1 MVSRMRAAPA
11 VVLIAVLTA
20 WQLPGQAV
28 DPPVQPAPT
37 PAVDQGRTVRWLS
50 LPANVASDQG
60 RIWTFP
66 AKLTSKRRLLPVLA
80 FVGATAFLVES
91 DAHTAPY
98 FRNTTTYKR
107 FNSIFTSKATDMS
120 TVVVPAALYAVGL
133 AARNSYARTT
143 ALLAGEAVLDSEI
156 ITIIAKDLD
165 RRRRP
170 ATYQP
175 HTNMSDSWFS
185 DKGHWYRG
193 QGSFP
198 SGHTI
203 AAFSVATVIA
213 RRYPRQKWL
222 PFVAYGLATVVGFSR
237 LTLSAH
243 YPSDVLVGGVLGY
256 SISRFAVLRQ

>member
-1 MVSRMRAAPA
+1 MRAAGL
-11 VVLIAVLTA
+11 LILFAVLTA
-20 WQLPGQAV
+20 GQLPAQPA
-28 DPPVQPAPT
+28 DPPLE
-37 PAVDQGRTVRWLS
+37 PAVKPIPEQGRTVGWLS
-50 LPANVASDQG
+50 LPKNVASDQK

-66 AKLTSKRRLLPVLA
+66 ARLARGRHLLPTALLL
-80 FVGATAFLVES
+80 GATAFLVES
-91 DAHTAPY
+91 DPHTAPY
-98 FRNTTTYKR
+98 FRSTTTYQG
-107 FNSIFTSKATDMS
+107 FNSVFTSKATDMG
-120 TVVVPAALYAVGL
+120 TLLAPAALYAVGL
-133 AARNSYARTT
+133 AARRPYARTT
-143 ALLAGEAVLDSEI
+143 ALLAGEAVLNSEI

-175 HTNMSDSWFS
+175 HTNMSDSWFN

-213 RRYPRQKWL
+213 RRYPQHRKWL
-222 PFVAYGLATVVGFSR
+222 PFVAYGLASVVGFSR

-256 SISRFAVLRQ
+256 SIARFGVLRQ